1 MRIPQLLAFFDTIS
15 APPPPTFTADIVL
28 LTEGYQAA
36 MSVVRDPEWTDEEFR
51 DKQQLAAQIYWVSKP
66 W

>member
-15 APPPPTFTADIVL
+15 APPPPMFEDDHEFLAA
-28 LTEGYQAA
+28 GYEAVHA
-36 MSVVRDPEWTDEEFR
+36 LVRDMAWSDDEFR
-51 DKQQLAAQIYWVSKP
+51 DKQQLAAQLHWVSVP